1 MRLREI
7 GEFGLIGR
15 IASRAALGPSVRI
28 GIGDDAAA
36 TEPPPGRYL
45 LTTSDMLVEGV
56 HFDLSFTDPWR
67 LGRKSLAVNLSD
79 IAAMGGVPCDF
90 LLSLAIPPGLSVEF
104 LDRFTEGMLSLA
116 EEHGVSLIGGD
127 TCRSPA
133 GLVISVTLHGEQ
145 LPERIVHR
153 SGARPGDRIFVTG
166 TVGDSALGLEL
177 LRRGSRDG
185 WAVMRHLDPSPRV
198 AFGRALAEAGLATA
212 MIDVSDGILADLGH
226 ILEHSGGG
234 ARVAADLLPLSPS
247 FRAEAP
253 QVAPVPAVL
262 ALTGGEDYELLFTV
276 ACGRE
281 EEVGSL
287 CRGCGLAATAIGEVT
302 PGSGIRVVDAAGRE
316 LAIAH
321 GGYNH
326 FTDTP

>member
-15 IASRAALGPSVRI
+15 IASRAAAGPSVRV

-36 TEPPPGRYL
+36 TEPAPGRYL
-45 LTTSDMLVEGV
+45 LSTSDMLVEGV
-56 HFDLSFTDPWR
+56 HFDLSFTDPYR

-79 IAAMGGVPCDF
+79 IAAMGGEPRDF
-90 LLSLAIPPGLSVEF
+90 LLSLAIPSGLSVEF

-116 EEHGVSLIGGD
+116 QEHGVSLVGGD

-145 LPERIVHR
+145 VPERIVRR
-153 SGARPGDRIFVTG
+153 SGARPGDRVFVTG

-177 LRRGSRDG
+177 LRRGIRDG
-185 WAVMRHLDPSPRV
+185 WAVTRHLDPSPRV

-226 ILEHSGGG
+226 ILEHSGGS
-234 ARVAADLLPLSPS
+234 AQVEADRLPLSLF
-247 FRAEAP
+247 FREKAP

-276 ACGRE
+276 AVGRE
-281 EEVGSL
+281 EEVAAL
-287 CRGCGLAATAIGEVT
+287 CRSCGLAATAIGKVT
-302 PGSGIRVVDAAGRE
+302 PGAGIRVVNGAGRE
-316 LAIAH
+316 LPISR